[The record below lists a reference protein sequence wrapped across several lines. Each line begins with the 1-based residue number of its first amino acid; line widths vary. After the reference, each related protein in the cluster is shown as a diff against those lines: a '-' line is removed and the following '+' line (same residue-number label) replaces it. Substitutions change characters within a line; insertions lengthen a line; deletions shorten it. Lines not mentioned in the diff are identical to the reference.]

1 MQNKILSKLLA
12 TLLAGS
18 VLFSFNLWA
27 QNSDDQVAGPAASSA
42 SSSNTFLQAAAMPT
56 KPSSESASAWHARQA
71 SFYKRNWGVDIV
83 GVKSVSSGSMLR
95 FSYCVLDAN
104 KAKAFND
111 KKAIPYLVDEATG
124 AKFFI
129 PEMEKVGKLRQT
141 APPVNGRVYWMV
153 FANAG
158 KLLKTGDHVDL
169 VIGKVRVGG
178 LVVE

>member
-1 MQNKILSKLLA
+1 MGLMKMHNRIHCTLLA
-12 TLLAGS
+12 SLLAGS
-18 VLFSFNLWA
+18 IFFSNYSAA
-27 QNSDDQVAGPAASSA
+27 QGSEPETG
-42 SSSNTFLQAAAMPT
+42 
-56 KPSSESASAWHARQA
+56 KPSEMPPTPSVSVAPTRPPTESASAWHARQG

-95 FSYCVLDAN
+95 FSYLVLNAD

-111 KKAIPYLVDEATG
+111 KKVIPYLVDEATG

-141 APPVNGRVYWMV
+141 APPVNGRIYWMI

-158 KLLKTGDHVDL
+158 KLLKTGDHVDV
-169 VIGKVRVGG
+169 VIGKVRVDG

>member
-1 MQNKILSKLLA
+1 MHKRIHYTLLA
-12 TLLAGS
+12 SLLAGS
-18 VLFSFNLWA
+18 LFFPNYSAA
-27 QNSDDQVAGPAASSA
+27 QGGEPETGKTSE
-42 SSSNTFLQAAAMPT
+42 AMPVPGAPAPPA
-56 KPSSESASAWHARQA
+56 KPSTESASAWHARQG

-95 FSYCVLDAN
+95 FSYRVLDAD

-124 AKFFI
+124 ARFFI

-141 APPVNGRVYWMV
+141 APPVNGRIYWMV
-153 FANAG
+153 FGNAG
-158 KLLKTGDHVDL
+158 KLLKTGSHVDV
-169 VIGKVRVGG
+169 VIGKVRVDG